1 MNEQDAYIRQVTAK
15 LPTRTLRTQVA
26 TELRGMIADRV
37 ERGQSVQDAIRQ
49 FGDPAALAESY
60 LANVPLVKAPLARRL
75 GAKALDVLVVLAI
88 LAVPAFAM
96 IVTFY
101 VAPSHMEGDPL
112 TRPWILWPLAY
123 TALMG
128 LIGASFYTVIAEAMT
143 GQTLGKRVFGLRVV
157 RESGTRISFG
167 QALLRQLPL
176 ALQISMV
183 DALFA
188 LFTEKRQRAF
198 ELITKTRVVRA

>member
-1 MNEQDAYIRQVTAK
+1 MNVQEDYIQQVTEK
-15 LPTRTLRTQVA
+15 LPTRGLRAQVA

-37 ERGQSVQDAIRQ
+37 ERGQSVEEAIRQ
-49 FGDPAALAESY
+49 LGDPAALAESY
-60 LANVPLVKAPLARRL
+60 VGAVPLVKAPFVRRL
-75 GAKALDVLVVLAI
+75 AAKLLDVLVVFAI
-88 LAVPAFAM
+88 LAVPASAM

-112 TRPWILWPLAY
+112 RRPWILWPLVY
-123 TALMG
+123 TALVG
-128 LIGASFYTVIAEAMT
+128 IIGASLYTVISEAMT

-157 RESGTRISFG
+157 REAGTRISFG

>member
-1 MNEQDAYIRQVTAK
+1 MNVQEDYIQQVTEK
-15 LPTRTLRTQVA
+15 LPTRSLREQVA

-37 ERGQSVQDAIRQ
+37 ERGQSVEEAIRQ
-49 FGDPAALAESY
+49 LGDPAALAESY
-60 LANVPLVKAPLARRL
+60 VASVPLVKAPYLRRIA
-75 GAKALDVLVVLAI
+75 AKLLDVLVVFAI

-96 IVTFY
+96 LVTFY

-112 TRPWILWPLAY
+112 TRPWIFWPLIY
-123 TALMG
+123 TALVG
-128 LIGASFYTVIAEAMT
+128 VIGASLYTVISEAMT

-157 RESGTRISFG
+157 KEAGTRISWG
-167 QALLRQLPL
+167 QAILRQLPI

-198 ELITKTRVVRA
+198 ELITRTRVVRA